1 MIQNISIKNKITS
14 ILLVITIITSL
25 KSCGI
30 YRKVDA
36 KDFPPEP
43 EKRVQKNLE
52 EGRGFKLFGNDKNN
66 GGGNFD
72 FASSNEM
79 WRASLDILNFMP
91 LISADYGGGLIITDW
106 YNDQGQTNESIK
118 ITIRFLTNEIRA
130 DALEITVF
138 NKNCKI
144 DTNCRIVQSNTK
156 IEEELKVAIL
166 TKAAKYKKDFEEAK
180 PKNRKRPLSTITNES
195 E

>member
-1 MIQNISIKNKITS
+1 
-14 ILLVITIITSL
+14 
-25 KSCGI
+25 
-30 YRKVDA
+30 
-36 KDFPPEP
+36 
-43 EKRVQKNLE
+43 
-52 EGRGFKLFGNDKNN
+52 LFGNDKNN